1 MLALAVEDV
10 DAATCGCGCGYPSEI
25 AHDPATK
32 DRVVVEVETCQVRAA
47 VDDYRKKMNPDA
59 EQVVTTRL
67 LREGES
73 RTDLD
78 RDAYEAMRARFPHL
92 STAERSSS

>member
-1 MLALAVEDV
+1 MVE
-10 DAATCGCGCGYPSEI
+10 T
-25 AHDPATK
+25 
-32 DRVVVEVETCQVRAA
+32 ETCQVRSA
-47 VDDYRKKMNPDA
+47 VEAYRKKMALDSD
-59 EQVVTTRL
+59 QIVTTRL